1 MDDYVIFKFYHIQHV
16 LFSDAEISLND
27 ITYFALSTRLS
38 LRPEQFDPELTPRV
52 SSQAALS
59 PEDLD

>member
-27 ITYFALSTRLS
+27 IIYFAHSTRLS
-38 LRPEQFDPELTPRV
+38 LQPELRPRV